1 MPGMNRRTG
10 AAIDGAAE
18 IRQSIEDILTTPL
31 GSRAMRPE
39 YGSRLADMVD
49 DAATPGTAVAMA
61 AEVVDAL
68 ARWEPRIE
76 PEIVRAAPTPAAPTP
91 TAPGR
96 VVVEI
101 VGRMGGAGETVAV
114 ETRI

>member
-1 MPGMNRRTG
+1 MPGMDRRTG

-76 PEIVRAAPTPAAPTP
+76 PEIVRAAPTTA
-91 TAPGR
+91 APGR
-96 VVVEI
+96 VVIEI
-101 VGRMGGAGETVAV
+101 VGRMGGESETVAV

>member
-10 AAIDGAAE
+10 AAIDGAAA

-76 PEIVRAAPTPAAPTP
+76 PEIVRAAPTPAAP
-91 TAPGR
+91 GR
-96 VVVEI
+96 VVIEI
-101 VGRMGGAGETVAV
+101 VGRMSGAGENEAVAV

>member
-1 MPGMNRRTG
+1 MPGMDRRTG
-10 AAIDGAAE
+10 AAIDGAAA

-76 PEIVRAAPTPAAPTP
+76 PEIVRAAPTAS
-91 TAPGR
+91 APGR

-101 VGRMGGAGETVAV
+101 VGQMGGESETVAV